1 LRAITIS
8 TTTTAAAAAAAK
20 SGGSVLA
27 ALGFGDLGGVLHLQ
41 HHL

>member
-1 LRAITIS
+1 MAITIS
-8 TTTTAAAAAAAK
+8 TTTAAAAAAK